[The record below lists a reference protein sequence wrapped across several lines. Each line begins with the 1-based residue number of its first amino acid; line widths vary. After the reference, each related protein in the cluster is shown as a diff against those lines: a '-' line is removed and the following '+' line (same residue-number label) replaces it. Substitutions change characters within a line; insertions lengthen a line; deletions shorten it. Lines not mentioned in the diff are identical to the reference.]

1 MTDLTLDGAAYHL
14 PAQGCTIDEDIPPT
28 LHPPPSKMQKRNS
41 EAARFLALFYALPER
56 TPEPTTTTSAST
68 EKSASPEIQPDG
80 PQSDA
85 RLPVSNPVF
94 TPTTAR
100 PTPTSL
106 ESYRRS

>member
-1 MTDLTLDGAAYHL
+1 
-14 PAQGCTIDEDIPPT
+14 
-28 LHPPPSKMQKRNS
+28 MQKHKS

-56 TPEPTTTTSAST
+56 TPEPTTTTTSAST
-68 EKSASPEIQPDG
+68 EKSASPEIQHDV

-85 RLPVSNPVF
+85 RLPVSDPAF
-94 TPTTAR
+94 TPTTAM